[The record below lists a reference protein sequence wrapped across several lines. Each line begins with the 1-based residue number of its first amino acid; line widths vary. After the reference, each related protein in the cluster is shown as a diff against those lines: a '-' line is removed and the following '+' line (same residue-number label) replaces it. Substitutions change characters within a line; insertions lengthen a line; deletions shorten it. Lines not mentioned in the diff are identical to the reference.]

1 MNATASRH
9 GETAMRLTSAL
20 APALMLA
27 PMLALAPGLALAHP
41 HHQGGSALG
50 ASLAHLL
57 SEPDHLAALLLPV
70 VVAAIWIW
78 RSRARAAR
86 KSRERHTPND

>member
-1 MNATASRH
+1 
-9 GETAMRLTSAL
+9 MRLTSAL
-20 APALMLA
+20 APALI
-27 PMLALAPGLALAHP
+27 LALAPGLALAHP

-70 VVAAIWIW
+70 VAAAIWIW

-86 KSRERHTPND
+86 KSRERHTPQD